1 MKKTRMAAMIL
12 LMAVTWLWAGSARA
26 YVDEAEVVEG
36 NQARLTLEATGRDVT
51 FPRIDTIGPY
61 PVEGV
66 SNANHSSIKVINGQV
81 KQENIR
87 KQILLFTPLKSMTIP
102 SFAIRVDGQELK
114 TDPVEIKVVKSTAPV
129 SGSSKKVSLDMVA
142 NKKQVYVGEPFLVSV
157 FFNESKQ
164 ADLMKVEYHKPAFKD
179 FFVKE
184 VGDEK
189 TYRKGNYLV
198 HELRYLLTPK
208 YDGNFTIPAAVARVA
223 ERGRRKDDFFGTFFD
238 TPIWSRVVSNS
249 LEIEVK
255 PAPEDTDLIG
265 VFTLDEALDAKEVKA
280 NKPVNLTLSIKGE
293 GNLEDFEGPR
303 YDIDG
308 VTVYSDDAK
317 VESHIAENRYLSTW
331 TKKYVFIADR
341 NFTIPSRSFTVFDYK
356 SGELKELKTEEH
368 RITVKGG
375 GAAASTVV
383 HAAKSNIE
391 EKSQAAEAAESGAAE
406 KGEKAAALES
416 EPWMLLVA
424 FGGGIV
430 LTLLLLKVL
439 PRLKWKR
446 SVNPMKESEAL
457 KILYPHTNDDPRVEE
472 MVRKLY
478 ARENGEKQIVIDKKV
493 LKELVDR
500 YREH

>member
-1 MKKTRMAAMIL
+1 MKKLRRAIAIL
-12 LMAVTWLWAGSARA
+12 LLASSWLWSASVRA

-36 NQARLTLEATGRDVT
+36 NQAHLTLEATGRDVV
-51 FPRIDTIGPY
+51 FPRIDAVGPY

-66 SNANHSSIKVINGQV
+66 SNANQSSIKVINGQV

-87 KQILLFTPLKSMTIP
+87 KRTLLFTPKKSMTIP
-102 SFAIRVDGQELK
+102 SFTIKVDGQELK

-129 SGSSKKVSLDMVA
+129 SGTSGKVSLDMVVS
-142 NKKQVYVGEPFLVSV
+142 KKKVYVGEPFLVSV
-157 FFNESKQ
+157 FFNESNQ
-164 ADLMKVEYHKPAFKD
+164 ADLMKVEYHKPDFKN

-184 VGDEK
+184 VGNEK

-249 LEIEVK
+249 VQVEVM
-255 PAPEDTDLIG
+255 PAPENTDLIG
-265 VFTLDEALDAKEVKA
+265 NFTLDESVDATEVKA

-293 GNLEDFEGPR
+293 GSLEDFEGPQ
-303 YDIDG
+303 YEIDG
-308 VTVYSDDAK
+308 VTVYSDDARI
-317 VESHIAENRYLSTW
+317 ESHVAGNRYVSTW
-331 TKKYVFIADR
+331 TKKYVFIADHD
-341 NFTIPSRSFTVFDYK
+341 FVIPSRSFSVFDYQ
-356 SGELKELKTEEH
+356 SGEIKKLETQEH

-375 GAAASTVV
+375 GAASTVI
-383 HAAKSNIE
+383 HTAKSSSAGE
-391 EKSQAAEAAESGAAE
+391 PQAVETPQGETAGKPQEST
-406 KGEKAAALES
+406 ALKS
-416 EPWMLLVA
+416 EPWMLLAA
-424 FGGGIV
+424 FGGGIIV
-430 LTLLLLKVL
+430 TLLVLKLL
-439 PRLKWKR
+439 PHLKWKR
-446 SVNPMKESEAL
+446 SVNPMRESEAL

-478 ARENGEKQIVIDKKV
+478 ARQNGEKQLTIDKKV